1 MSTNCCIQ
9 ESSHII
15 LLCLLQVQ
23 DMLMQS
29 LMSME
34 FIHRQE
40 ELEHAELERALM
52 LSLAIEEER
61 LRLLIADAKIEAAMS
76 DFDSESEQSRLRITA
91 AAADSKVSMVVMLVV
106 SVGHNNSQIFFIRR
120 LIALRVRRLQGF
132 P

>member
-1 MSTNCCIQ
+1 MSSHCCIYV
-9 ESSHII
+9 ESSPII
-15 LLCLLQVQ
+15 LLLTVVQVQ

-76 DFDSESEQSRLRITA
+76 EFDSESEQSRLRITE
-91 AAADSKVSMVVMLVV
+91 AADSKVRIIGLLVEAD
-106 SVGHNNSQIFFIRR
+106 GHNNSQFFFIRR
-120 LIALRVRRLQGF
+120 LIALRV
-132 P
+132 

>member
-1 MSTNCCIQ
+1 
-9 ESSHII
+9 
-15 LLCLLQVQ
+15 
-23 DMLMQS
+23 MQS

-91 AAADSKVSMVVMLVV
+91 AAADSKVSMIVMLVV
-106 SVGHNNSQIFFIRR
+106 ADGHNNSQIFFIRR
-120 LIALRVRRLQGF
+120 LIALRVRRLQGHHSRGEGELES
-132 P
+132 